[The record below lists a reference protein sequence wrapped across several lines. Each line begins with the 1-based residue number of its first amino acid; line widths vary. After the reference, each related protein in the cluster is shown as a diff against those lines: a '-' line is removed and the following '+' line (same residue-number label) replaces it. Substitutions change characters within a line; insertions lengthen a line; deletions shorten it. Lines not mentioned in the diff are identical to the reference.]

1 MEKHFSKDLVVLKL
15 ICIELLVFVF
25 FVIETGKTTTVV
37 ACIITFEVADTE
49 VRDFIVTQIA

>member
-1 MEKHFSKDLVVLKL
+1 MPKDLVVLQL
-15 ICIELLVFVF
+15 SCIELLVFVF
-25 FVIETGKTTTVV
+25 FVIETGKTATVV

>member
-1 MEKHFSKDLVVLKL
+1 MSKDLVVLQL

-25 FVIETGKTTTVV
+25 FVIETGKTAIVIT
-37 ACIITFEVADTE
+37 CINTLEVADTE